1 MFLENALKGLAIS
14 LVTGIIGIVITY
26 LFWWIY
32 KKIKKEVS
40 KCQTKLSR

>member
-26 LFWWIY
+26 LFWWSY
-32 KKIKKEVS
+32 KKIKGG
-40 KCQTKLSR
+40 